1 MVSVVNLN
9 KDVYLMNFDPQG
21 LTTGADYNALLFW
34 TSVQDWRIVKIEME
48 MRDYFCGYF
57 HILRTSISVVHR
69 VFSLTVVKIG
79 RTLMILADDMD
90 SKIRKSSSFI
100 SFFFSL
106 FLCLLLSFFSVCL
119 SFFVTLISFYFFF
132 FFFSPSLS
140 LHANRSSV
148 NLG

>member
-1 MVSVVNLN
+1 
-9 KDVYLMNFDPQG
+9 
-21 LTTGADYNALLFW
+21 
-34 TSVQDWRIVKIEME
+34 

-57 HILRTSISVVHR
+57 HILRTSISAIHE

-106 FLCLLLSFFSVCL
+106 FLCLLLSFFFCMSVFL
-119 SFFVTLISFYFFF
+119 RDSYFF
-132 FFFSPSLS
+132 L
-140 LHANRSSV
+140 
-148 NLG
+148 